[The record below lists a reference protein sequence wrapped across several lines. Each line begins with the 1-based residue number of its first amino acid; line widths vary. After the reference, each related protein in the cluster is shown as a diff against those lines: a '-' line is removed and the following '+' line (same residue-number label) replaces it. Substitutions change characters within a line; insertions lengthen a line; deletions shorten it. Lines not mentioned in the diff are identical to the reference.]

1 VGRHT
6 ASMYRLY
13 SELCA
18 NKDILVAEC
27 VNDGCVVHFNI
38 NLLPFV
44 HSEWHNLAHICLLQS
59 IINVARIL
67 MHICLVRCLN

>member
-6 ASMYRLY
+6 ASMCRLY

-44 HSEWHNLAHICLLQS
+44 HSEWHNLAHSNL
-59 IINVARIL
+59 
-67 MHICLVRCLN
+67 